1 MITKEEF
8 EANLNDLRSKI
19 EDACELYGRKK
30 ESISILPVT
39 KNWPSDAVKY
49 CKDSG
54 LIRVGENRV
63 QEALVKLQEF
73 PDVDYELIG
82 HLQGNKAKLAV
93 GNFKRIQT
101 IDSLKILQKVAELAQ
116 RKSIIQR
123 ILIQVNS
130 GNDPAKFGVSLE
142 DAELLVEHS
151 INMDYIEVEGLM
163 TIAPLSNGDSRIT
176 SHCFSKLRKLR
187 DELLQNTGANLDEL
201 SMGMSG
207 DLKTAIAEGSTMIR
221 VGSALFGKREN

>member
-1 MITKEEF
+1 MITNEEF

-19 EDACELYGRKK
+19 EDACELHGRKK

-63 QEALVKLQEF
+63 QEALVKLKEF

-82 HLQGNKAKLAV
+82 HLQGNKAKLA
-93 GNFKRIQT
+93 G
-101 IDSLKILQKVAELAQ
+101 ILREYKQLTLENSSESCELAQ

-123 ILIQVNS
+123 ILIQVKFR
-130 GNDPAKFGVSLE
+130 NDPHEIWSF
-142 DAELLVEHS
+142 
-151 INMDYIEVEGLM
+151 
-163 TIAPLSNGDSRIT
+163 T
-176 SHCFSKLRKLR
+176 
-187 DELLQNTGANLDEL
+187 
-201 SMGMSG
+201 
-207 DLKTAIAEGSTMIR
+207 
-221 VGSALFGKREN
+221 

>member
-63 QEALVKLQEF
+63 QEALVKLKEF

-101 IDSLKILQKVAELAQ
+101 ID
-116 RKSIIQR
+116 
-123 ILIQVNS
+123 
-130 GNDPAKFGVSLE
+130 P
-142 DAELLVEHS
+142 
-151 INMDYIEVEGLM
+151 
-163 TIAPLSNGDSRIT
+163 
-176 SHCFSKLRKLR
+176 
-187 DELLQNTGANLDEL
+187 
-201 SMGMSG
+201 
-207 DLKTAIAEGSTMIR
+207 
-221 VGSALFGKREN
+221 